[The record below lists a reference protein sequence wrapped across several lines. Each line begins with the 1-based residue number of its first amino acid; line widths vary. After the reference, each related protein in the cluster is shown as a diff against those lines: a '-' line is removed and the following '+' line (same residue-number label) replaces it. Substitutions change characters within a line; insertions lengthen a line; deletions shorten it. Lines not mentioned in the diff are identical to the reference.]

1 MKTPFAHLVY
11 CAVALFLAGCKSS
24 PVEPSPTKTDLL
36 TGTIWQLQKALA
48 LGPAAG
54 QTTDI
59 TSQFPYLTM
68 SFTKDGRYLTA
79 IHNGTWQFVESE
91 TSILFDKDSISQL
104 TAKIVELTSSS
115 FHFTVPTS
123 TVIVPMPLD
132 VSFVALA
139 ASESAPEVNFETLWK
154 EFDTRYSFFEIKH
167 INWDSLHSVYRAQ
180 VTSTTTDAQLFQIM
194 SSMLSNLKDG
204 HVNLATPFGMY
215 AYTGWYSQYP
225 TNFISTTAVAH
236 YFSADYGT
244 TAGGYLRYAK
254 IADSIGYL
262 YVGPNLAGDQ
272 TLWSQAI
279 DVIINTLKDCKG
291 IIVDIRNNGGGSDV
305 FGNIVAGRFA
315 DQLRVYSFIRWRS
328 GPSHSDFTEYQAAT
342 IEPQGPRQFTKPVAL
357 LTNRHCFSSAE
368 GTILMM
374 KALPNVTVIG
384 DTTGGGSANPIA
396 LTLPNGWSYRVSRW
410 IQYTAQKTVFEGT
423 GLPPNIP
430 LWISPAD
437 SAAGRDAILERAI
450 QFLR

>member
-1 MKTPFAHLVY
+1 MKTLFTCFVFCTAVLV
-11 CAVALFLAGCKSS
+11 LSSCKSS

-36 TGTIWQLQKALA
+36 TGIIWQLQKALA

-68 SFTKDGRYLTA
+68 SFTKDGRYLTP

-104 TAKIVELTSSS
+104 TAKIVELSASA
-115 FHFTVPTS
+115 FHFTVPTA
-123 TVIVPMPLD
+123 TTIVSMPLD
-132 VSFVALA
+132 VSFVAQP
-139 ASESAPEVNFETLWK
+139 ASAGSPEANFETLWK

-167 INWDSLHSVYRAQ
+167 INWDSLHTIYRAQ
-180 VTSTTTDAQLFQIM
+180 VTSATTDAQLFQIM

-204 HVNLATPFGMY
+204 HVSLSSSVGTY

-225 TNFISTTAVAH
+225 TNFPGTTAVAH
-236 YFSADYGT
+236 YLSVDYGT
-244 TAGGYLRYAK
+244 TGGGYLRYGK
-254 IADSIGYL
+254 IADSVGYL
-262 YVGPNLAGDQ
+262 YVGPNLNGDP
-272 TLWSQAI
+272 TLWSQSI
-279 DVIINTLKDCKG
+279 DVIINALKDCKG
-291 IIVDIRNNGGGSDV
+291 IIVDIRNNGGGNDGL
-305 FGNIVAGRFA
+305 GNIVAGRFA
-315 DQLRVYSFIRWRS
+315 DQLRVYSFVRWRS
-328 GPSHSDFTEYQAAT
+328 GPSHSDFTEYQAET

-384 DTTGGGSANPIA
+384 DTTGGGSANPIT

-410 IQYTAQKTVFEGT
+410 IQYTAQKTIFEGT

-430 LWISPAD
+430 LWISLAD
-437 SAAGRDAILERAI
+437 AAAGRDAILERAI